1 MMNGKYY
8 AHTKPGACVE
18 EWQPLEAHLLNVA
31 KLACSFASDFN
42 AGKWAYYT
50 GFWHDLGKSSDEF
63 QAKLIASND
72 SDEHIETKPGRVDHS
87 TAGAQ
92 HAYKVLKDVG
102 KILAYAIAGHHA
114 GIPDGKSND
123 GACLVKRLEKKI
135 PAYDS
140 LTELISVGNLS
151 SKDLLRKFDKNRFGF
166 QISFFIRMLYSC
178 LVDADFLDTEHFI
191 DEAKSQRRNGYAR
204 LKTLQDKLSVHLDRF
219 TNEVTP
225 SSINDYRKQILKAC
239 IEAAG
244 WSPGL
249 FSLTVPTG
257 GGKTLSSLAFA
268 LKHALAHGKTRIIY
282 VIPYTSII
290 EQNAA
295 VFRGILGNDA
305 VLEHHSNYEP
315 HEEDHRSRL
324 TAENWDAPLIVTTNV
339 QFFESLFSNRS
350 SRCRKIHRIANS
362 VVILDEAQM
371 LPVSLFKPCLEAIRE
386 LSLSYGTT
394 IVICT
399 ATQPALIKSDIFQ
412 DGLEGVREIISDPP
426 LLYSA
431 LKRVRINKLPV
442 LEDHE
447 LVQHLQDCQQ
457 VLCIVNTRKHARKV
471 FEKLPNHDGCYHL
484 SGLMCPAHRTE
495 VLDRIKTALDE
506 NNPCRVVSTQL
517 VEAGVDVDFPI
528 VFRAIA
534 GIDSIAQAAGRCN
547 REGKL
552 GHDGKLYVFS
562 PESGVPPGDLRQS
575 AETAE
580 IILRN
585 HEDPLSLEAVNNY
598 FRMFYWL
605 KGEALDRQRILDD
618 INEGSRFGDFPFKKI
633 NEKFRII
640 ESDMQSLI
648 IPFNRDADAVINE
661 LRYGAYPVSA
671 ARKAQRFTV
680 QVHPQIIISLL
691 VAGCVERLHDQYLVL
706 INRDLY
712 RDDLGL
718 CPEDPMFHEIKNLI
732 C

>member
-1 MMNGKYY
+1 MEPRLKKSHRLIRLISNHKSAPCLPAEPLLAFHRISRAQSYKDKSTLLTPQKNYKFRKRYRNAFPVYGGKTTARVVVRIAAIQYPTLQRRICRHHNQTTAREEYATPRLEVHFIKPCQVMRTEAKREVRKWRGCMGSTSLIILNLSYWMRAKMMNGKYY

-244 WSPGL
+244 
-249 FSLTVPTG
+249 
-257 GGKTLSSLAFA
+257 
-268 LKHALAHGKTRIIY
+268 
-282 VIPYTSII
+282 
-290 EQNAA
+290 
-295 VFRGILGNDA
+295 
-305 VLEHHSNYEP
+305 
-315 HEEDHRSRL
+315 
-324 TAENWDAPLIVTTNV
+324 
-339 QFFESLFSNRS
+339 
-350 SRCRKIHRIANS
+350 
-362 VVILDEAQM
+362 
-371 LPVSLFKPCLEAIRE
+371 
-386 LSLSYGTT
+386 
-394 IVICT
+394 
-399 ATQPALIKSDIFQ
+399 
-412 DGLEGVREIISDPP
+412 
-426 LLYSA
+426 
-431 LKRVRINKLPV
+431 
-442 LEDHE
+442 
-447 LVQHLQDCQQ
+447 
-457 VLCIVNTRKHARKV
+457 
-471 FEKLPNHDGCYHL
+471 
-484 SGLMCPAHRTE
+484 
-495 VLDRIKTALDE
+495 
-506 NNPCRVVSTQL
+506 
-517 VEAGVDVDFPI
+517 
-528 VFRAIA
+528 
-534 GIDSIAQAAGRCN
+534 
-547 REGKL
+547 
-552 GHDGKLYVFS
+552 
-562 PESGVPPGDLRQS
+562 
-575 AETAE
+575 
-580 IILRN
+580 
-585 HEDPLSLEAVNNY
+585 
-598 FRMFYWL
+598 
-605 KGEALDRQRILDD
+605 
-618 INEGSRFGDFPFKKI
+618 
-633 NEKFRII
+633 
-640 ESDMQSLI
+640 
-648 IPFNRDADAVINE
+648 
-661 LRYGAYPVSA
+661 
-671 ARKAQRFTV
+671 
-680 QVHPQIIISLL
+680 
-691 VAGCVERLHDQYLVL
+691 
-706 INRDLY
+706 
-712 RDDLGL
+712 
-718 CPEDPMFHEIKNLI
+718 
-732 C
+732 